1 MAMKKA
7 HDLRDLPLEDLESLE
22 REKAEEL
29 MNLRLRLRLRQVDNP
44 LSIRT
49 ARRELATI
57 KTVITE
63 KKKQAA
69 TS

>member
-1 MAMKKA
+1 MGKKKA
-7 HDLRDLPLEDLESLE
+7 HDLRDLTVEDLESLE

-29 MNLRLRLRLRQVDNP
+29 MNLRMRLKLRQVDNP
-44 LSIRT
+44 LSIRE

-63 KKKQAA
+63 KKQAA
-69 TS
+69 HS

>member
-1 MAMKKA
+1 MAKKKA
-7 HDLRDLPLEDLESLE
+7 HDLRDLTLEDLVSLE

-29 MNLRLRLRLRQVDNP
+29 MTMRLRLKLRQVDNP
-44 LSIRT
+44 LSIRE

-63 KKKQAA
+63 KKAA
-69 TS
+69 V

>member
-1 MAMKKA
+1 MAKKKA
-7 HDLRDLPLEDLESLE
+7 HDLRDLTLEDLESLE
-22 REKAEEL
+22 RERAEDL

-44 LSIRT
+44 LSIRE

-63 KKKQAA
+63 KKRAA
-69 TS
+69 V

>member
-1 MAMKKA
+1 MAKKKA
-7 HDLRDLPLEDLESLE
+7 HDLRDLTLEDLESLE

-44 LSIRT
+44 LSVRI

-63 KKKQAA
+63 KKQAA
-69 TS
+69 AS

>member
-1 MAMKKA
+1 MAKKKA
-7 HDLRDLPLEDLESLE
+7 HDLRDLTVEDLESLE

-29 MNLRLRLRLRQVDNP
+29 MDLRLRLRLRQVDNA
-44 LSIRT
+44 LAIRT

-63 KKKQAA
+63 KKRA
-69 TS
+69 TT

>member
-7 HDLRDLPLEDLESLE
+7 HDLRDLTLEDLVSME
-22 REKAEEL
+22 REKAEDL
-29 MNLRLRLRLRQVDNP
+29 MNLRLRLKLRQVDNP
-44 LSIRT
+44 LSVRM

-63 KKKQAA
+63 KKAA
-69 TS
+69 L

>member
-1 MAMKKA
+1 MAKKKA
-7 HDLRDLPLEDLESLE
+7 HDLRDLTLEDLVSLE

-29 MNLRLRLRLRQVDNP
+29 MTMRLRLKLRQVDNP
-44 LSIRT
+44 LSVRE

-63 KKKQAA
+63 KKAA
-69 TS
+69 V

>member
-7 HDLRDLPLEDLESLE
+7 HDLRDLTMDDLVSME
-22 REKAEEL
+22 REKAEDL
-29 MNLRLRLRLRQVDNP
+29 MNLRLRLKLRQVDNP
-44 LSIRT
+44 LSVRV

-63 KKKQAA
+63 KKAA
-69 TS
+69 L

>member
-7 HDLRDLPLEDLESLE
+7 HDLRDLTIEDLESME
-22 REKAEEL
+22 REKAEDL
-29 MNLRLRLRLRQVDNP
+29 MNLRLRLKLRQVDNP
-44 LSIRT
+44 LSIRV

-63 KKKQAA
+63 KKAA
-69 TS
+69 L

>member
-1 MAMKKA
+1 MAKNKA
-7 HDLRDLPLEDLESLE
+7 HDLRDLTFEDLESLE

-29 MNLRLRLRLRQVDNP
+29 MDLRLRLRLRQVDNA
-44 LSIRT
+44 LAIRT

-63 KKKQAA
+63 KKRA
-69 TS
+69 TT

>member
-7 HDLRDLPLEDLESLE
+7 HDLRDLTIEDLVSME
-22 REKAEEL
+22 REKAEDL
-29 MNLRLRLRLRQVDNP
+29 MNLRLRLKLRQVDNP
-44 LSIRT
+44 LSIRV

-63 KKKQAA
+63 KKAA
-69 TS
+69 L

>member
-7 HDLRDLPLEDLESLE
+7 HELRDFTLEDLESLE

-29 MNLRLRLRLRQVDNP
+29 MNLRLRLKLRQIDNP

-49 ARRELATI
+49 ARRELAII

-63 KKKQAA
+63 KRQAA
-69 TS
+69 V

>member
-7 HDLRDLPLEDLESLE
+7 HDLRDLTLEDLESLE

-29 MNLRLRLRLRQVDNP
+29 MNLRLRLKLRQVDNP
-44 LSIRT
+44 LSVRN

-63 KKKQAA
+63 KKQAA
-69 TS
+69 V